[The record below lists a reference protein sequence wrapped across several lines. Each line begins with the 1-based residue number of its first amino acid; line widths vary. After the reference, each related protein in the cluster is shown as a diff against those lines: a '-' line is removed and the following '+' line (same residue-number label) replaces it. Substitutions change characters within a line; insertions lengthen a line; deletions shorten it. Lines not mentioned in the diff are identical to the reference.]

1 MGDPRT
7 TAMATIGGAVA
18 IATALAPRRFLGL
31 FGLSDEEVTGAA
43 ILGWRLMAVRT
54 ASISLLAASGDAVAR
69 DLFMPVQVM
78 DQAAWWWGYRRG
90 QLPLR
95 TAVLAATASGA
106 IIALDLARRASEA

>member
-18 IATALAPRRFLGL
+18 ISSALAPRRFLGL
-31 FGLSDEEVTGAA
+31 FGLPEEEATGAA

-54 ASISLLAASGDAVAR
+54 ASISLLAASGSAAGR

-78 DQAAWWWGYRRG
+78 DQAAWWWGYWRG

-95 TAVLAATASGA
+95 TALLAATASGA

>member
-18 IATALAPRRFLGL
+18 VPSALAPEHFLRL
-31 FGLSDEEVTGAA
+31 FGLSEEEATGAA

-54 ASISLLAASGDAVAR
+54 ASISLLAARGDAAAR

-95 TAVLAATASGA
+95 TAVLAATASAA
-106 IIALDLARRASEA
+106 IIVLDLTRRASEA